1 MSRRITVAKSP
12 WSLGPGEILQHGLAL
27 LRKDSDTNRRLAML
41 SIDNAV
47 ELMIK
52 TYLGL
57 PKRVTGLNISR
68 AKYAEFSESFPK
80 LLDAMDEFASD
91 KAAGINLGE
100 IEWYHRLRN
109 ELYHHGNGLTVELE
123 KVQVYAAL
131 AQVLFKNLFGN
142 ELEEQDHDEHEKLL
156 GGFLSAWSKWDQV
169 FGSLRSRLYPGQEQ
183 LPLLS
188 SSELVERGLITTK
201 LSEAI
206 GRLRRLRNGVVH
218 GEKQVIDKLNSR
230 DIDEIKFVTAKLE
243 EVLKQ
248 MGQS

>member
-1 MSRRITVAKSP
+1 MAKSP
-12 WSLGPGEILQHGLAL
+12 WSSGPGEILQHGFSL

-91 KAAGINLGE
+91 KAAGIDLGE

-109 ELYHHGNGLTVELE
+109 QLYHQGNGLTVELE

-131 AQVLFKNLFGN
+131 AKLLFKNLFGN
-142 ELEEQDHDEHEKLL
+142 DLEEKQHDPHEELL
-156 GGFLSAWSKWDQV
+156 GAFLSAWVKWDQA
-169 FGSLRSRLYPGQEQ
+169 FATLRSRLYPGQER
-183 LPLLS
+183 LPLLNPA
-188 SSELVERGLITTK
+188 ELVERGLITRE
-201 LSEAI
+201 LSDTMS
-206 GRLRRLRNGVVH
+206 RLRRLRNGVVH
-218 GEKQVIDKLNSR
+218 GEKEVLDKLSNR
-230 DIDEIKFVTAKLE
+230 DVDEIRSVTV
-243 EVLKQ
+243 EVERILKQ
-248 MGQS
+248 MEQS